1 MKYLKIFSAL
11 LLVLVLA
18 FTAVGIG
25 LYKWAAKDLPDYRTI
40 SDYDPPLV
48 TKVLTRDGEVLGQ
61 FYREKRYLV
70 SLDKIPPQVVQAFL
84 ASEDAR
90 FYEHEGVS
98 ILGVVRAAIQNFKA
112 GEIVQGGST
121 ITQQVIKSLLLT
133 PERSYTRKLKEAIL
147 AYRLENHLTKDE
159 ILTIYMNQIF
169 LGSRAYGVEAASR
182 EYFGKHISELD
193 LAEASL
199 LAALPKAPS
208 RLNPY
213 RNPEGARHRQMYVLS
228 RMLNLGWI
236 DEQEYQEA
244 VSQPLELQRMPDPS
258 WQVGPYYLEEVRRRL
273 IEMFGE
279 EKVYEGGLVVQTP
292 TSFKHLSA
300 AQNAL
305 RQGLEDSAKRRGWRD
320 PLDNMEPEMQEGFL
334 MQQVLDPEELEKG
347 QWLKVLVTDVESSG
361 ADVRFGEFQGR
372 IDVSTM
378 EWARTPDPSKAPEE
392 VRAIRDATRILKPG
406 DIVWAS
412 LQQKP
417 EPGEL
422 MEEGSLEPMVLDMAL
437 EQEPEVQGAIYSLD
451 PRTGDVLALAGGYD
465 FQQSHFNRAIQA
477 RRQPGSAFK
486 PIVYSAALDNGY
498 TPASIVLDAPFV
510 YDDHE
515 TLTSW
520 RPRNFEGVFH
530 GPTLIRDALVKSRN
544 LVTIRVAQN
553 LGVNELINRS
563 RSLGIQEEFPR
574 DLSLSLGSVP
584 VTLEGM
590 CQAFSAFARD
600 GSYVV
605 PRLITSVS
613 DSWGELLYENETEP
627 VEAISH
633 ENAYII
639 TSLLQEVV
647 ADGTGWRARALGRP
661 VAGKTG
667 TTNKQK
673 DAWYLGY
680 SPYLLTGVYVGF
692 DQPSPMG
699 RFETGSR
706 AASPIWVNYRKEV
719 EEDYP
724 VQDFQRPP
732 GIVTARIDAESGLLA
747 PSGIDNTYFLPF
759 KAGTEPT
766 RKSARAE
773 ADREEDSG
781 RSGTTEEDLLKQMY

>member
-1 MKYLKIFSAL
+1 MKYLKIFSVL

-18 FTAVGIG
+18 ATAVGIG
-25 LYKWAAKDLPDYRTI
+25 LYKWAAQDLPDYRTI

-48 TKVLTRDGEVLGQ
+48 TKVLTREGDVLGQ

-70 SLDKIPPQVVQAFL
+70 SMDEIPPHVVQAFL

-98 ILGVVRAAIQNFKA
+98 ILGVARAAIQNFKA

-169 LGSRAYGVEAASR
+169 MGSRAYGVEAASR
-182 EYFGKHISELD
+182 EYFGKHVSELS

-228 RMLNLGWI
+228 RMLHLGWI

-244 VSQPLELQRMPDPS
+244 VSQPLELNRMPDPS
-258 WQVGPYYLEEVRRRL
+258 WRVGPYYLEEVRRRL
-273 IEMFGE
+273 IQMFGE

-292 TSFKHLSA
+292 TSFKHLEA

-305 RQGLEDSAKRRGWRD
+305 RQGLEDSAKRRGWRG
-320 PLDNMEPEMQEGFL
+320 PLDNIEPEMEQGFL
-334 MQQVLDPEELEKG
+334 MQQVLDPAELEKG
-347 QWLKVLVTDVESSG
+347 QWMKVLITDVQASG
-361 ADVRFGEFQGR
+361 ADVRFGELQGR
-372 IDVSTM
+372 MDVSTM
-378 EWARTPDPSKAPEE
+378 EWARTPDPSRAPEE

-406 DIVWAS
+406 DVVWAS
-412 LQQKP
+412 LKKI
-417 EPGEL
+417 PGSEENGEDLKVTGTWEL
-422 MEEGSLEPMVLDMAL
+422 AL
-437 EQEPEVQGAIYSLD
+437 EQKPEVQGAIYSLD
-451 PRTGDVLALAGGYD
+451 PRTGDVMALAGGYD
-465 FQQSHFNRAIQA
+465 FNQSHFNRATQA
-477 RRQPGSAFK
+477 RRQTGSAFK

-498 TPASIVLDAPFV
+498 TPASIVMDAPFV

-553 LGVNELINRS
+553 LGINELIDRS
-563 RSLGIQEEFPR
+563 RSLGIQDEFPR
-574 DLSLSLGSVP
+574 DLSISLGSVP
-584 VTLEGM
+584 ISLQDM

-605 PRLITSVS
+605 PRLINSVS
-613 DSWGELLYENETEP
+613 DSWGELLYENDPQP

-667 TTNKQK
+667 TTNQQK

-692 DQPSPMG
+692 DQPRPMG
-699 RFETGSR
+699 RFETGAR

-719 EEDYP
+719 EDDYP

-747 PSGIDNTYFLPF
+747 PSGMDNTYFLPF

-773 ADREEDSG
+773 ADPEDSSS
-781 RSGTTEEDLLKQMY
+781 RRGTAEEDLLKQMY

>member
-1 MKYLKIFSAL
+1 MKYLKIFSIL
-11 LLVLVLA
+11 FFVLILA
-18 FTAVGIG
+18 ATAAGIG
-25 LYKWAAKDLPDYRTI
+25 LYKWVADDLPDYRTI
-40 SDYDPPLV
+40 SDYNPPLV
-48 TKVLTRDGEVLGQ
+48 TKVLTRDGDVLGQ

-70 SLDKIPPQVVQAFL
+70 SLDEIAPVAVKAFL

-98 ILGVVRAAIQNFKA
+98 MLGVARAAIQNFKA

-182 EYFGKHISELD
+182 EYFGKHAQELN
-193 LAEASL
+193 LAEAAL

-213 RNPEGARHRQMYVLS
+213 RNPQGARHRQMYVLS

-236 DEQEYQEA
+236 DEEEYQEA
-244 VSQPLELQRMPDPS
+244 VSEPLELQRMPDPS

-273 IEMFGE
+273 IAMFGE
-279 EKVYEGGLVVQTP
+279 DKVYEGGLVVQTP
-292 TSFKHLSA
+292 TSFKHLDA

-305 RQGLEDSAKRRGWRD
+305 RRGLEDSAKRRGWRG
-320 PLDNMEPEMQEGFL
+320 PLDNIEPEMQQGFL
-334 MQQVLDPEELEKG
+334 MQQILDPEDLAKG
-347 QWLKVLVTDVESSG
+347 QWTKVLVTDVQISG
-361 ADVRFGEFQGR
+361 ADVRLGDFQGR

-378 EWARTPDPSKAPEE
+378 EWARTPDPSRAPEE
-392 VRAIRDATRILKPG
+392 VRAIRDATRILEPG

-417 EPGEL
+417 QPQEKNGEEDTRTGIWEL
-422 MEEGSLEPMVLDMAL
+422 AL
-437 EQEPEVQGAIYSLD
+437 EQKPEIQGAVYSMD
-451 PRTGDVLALAGGYD
+451 PRTGDVLALAGGYN
-465 FQQSHFNRAIQA
+465 FHQSHFNRATQA

-498 TPASIVLDAPFV
+498 TSASIVLDAPFV
-510 YDDHE
+510 YDDHQ

-520 RPRNFEGVFH
+520 RPSNFEGVFH

-553 LGVNELINRS
+553 LGVNELIDRS
-563 RSLGIQEEFPR
+563 RSLGIQEEFPS
-574 DLSLSLGSVP
+574 DLTISLGSVP
-584 VTLEGM
+584 ITLEDM

-605 PRLITSVS
+605 PRLIISVS
-613 DSWGELLYENETEP
+613 DSWGQLIYENNTQP

-639 TSLLQEVV
+639 TNLLQEVV
-647 ADGTGWRARALGRP
+647 ADGTGWRARVLGRP

-667 TTNKQK
+667 TTNQQK

-692 DQPSPMG
+692 DHPEPMG
-699 RFETGSR
+699 RFETGAR
-706 AASPIWVNYRKEV
+706 AASPIWVDYRKQV
-719 EEDYP
+719 EDDYP

-747 PSGIDNTYFLPF
+747 PSGMDNTIFLPF

-766 RKSARAE
+766 RKSARA
-773 ADREEDSG
+773 ATSREDSSG
-781 RSGTTEEDLLKQMY
+781 RSGSTEEDLLMQIY